1 MTIMEKVS
9 YIALYPGK
17 HEKNYQIINLVT
29 SEMRVNDKKYSDTLM
44 SIVNSN
50 RPSVNLKSKNEHND
64 ITLQAIEPDLLEHNN
79 VNAFRSFFQNCF
91 IYIMFI
97 YCNLQYENI

>member
-1 MTIMEKVS
+1 MTIMERAS

-29 SEMRVNDKKYSDTLM
+29 SEMRVNDKKYSDTFIP
-44 SIVNSN
+44 IVNSK
-50 RPSVNLKSKNEHND
+50 RPSVNWNSKNEYNG

-79 VNAFRSFFQNCF
+79 VNAFRSFFQSCF
-91 IYIMFI
+91 ICIMFI